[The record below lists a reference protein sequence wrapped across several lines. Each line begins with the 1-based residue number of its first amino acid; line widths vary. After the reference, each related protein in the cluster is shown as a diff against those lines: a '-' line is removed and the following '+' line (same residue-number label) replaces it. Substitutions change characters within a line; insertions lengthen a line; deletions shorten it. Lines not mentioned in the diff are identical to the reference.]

1 MPRYCEGRSKVNGIV
16 ERIASGNVRTWDVRT
31 WDVRTWNV
39 EPGIQNLEFRSK
51 IAEIGIPPIS
61 HSDFSVL
68 TSHYSY
74 RNAST
79 GSSFEAFMAGTMPL
93 ITPTI
98 TSTIVESTTVISDIC
113 R

>member
-1 MPRYCEGRSKVNGIV
+1 VEG
-16 ERIASGNVRTWDVRT
+16 IASGSVRAWDA
-31 WDVRTWNV
+31 
-39 EPGIQNLEFRSK
+39 EPRMQNLQCRSK
-51 IAEIGIPPIS
+51 IAEIRIPPIS

>member
-1 MPRYCEGRSKVNGIV
+1 V
-16 ERIASGNVRTWDVRT
+16 ERIASGNGRTWDA
-31 WDVRTWNV
+31 
-39 EPGIQNLEFRSK
+39 EPGMQNLEFRSK
-51 IAEIGIPPIS
+51 IAEIRIAPIS

-79 GSSFEAFMAGTMPL
+79 GSSLEAFMAGTMPL